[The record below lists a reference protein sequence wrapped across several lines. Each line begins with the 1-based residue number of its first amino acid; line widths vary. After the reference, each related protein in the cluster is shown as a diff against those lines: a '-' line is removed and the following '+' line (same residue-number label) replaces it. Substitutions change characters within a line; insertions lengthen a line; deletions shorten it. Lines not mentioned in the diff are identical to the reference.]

1 MADKRDYYEVL
12 GVDKSATDQDLKRA
26 YRALAKK
33 YHPDVNPGDKEAEEK
48 FKEASEAY
56 AVLSDKEKRA
66 KYDQFGHAAFD
77 QTGGPSYNY
86 SDFSDIFGDLF
97 SNIGGFGG
105 FSDFFSSGSRR
116 RDPNAPVQGND
127 VQTRINIS
135 FRDAAFGCKKQV
147 DLWVYDSCPTCH
159 GSGAKP
165 GTSPETC
172 SVCKG
177 SGRQRVQQQTMFGTM
192 INERV
197 CSNCGGTGKYIKDK
211 CGNCSGTGKIKV
223 RKTYEVTIPAGIDE
237 GQSVRMSG
245 KGEPGIN
252 GGPSGDLYITVSVTP
267 DEVFSREG
275 YDLYCIVPISYAQA
289 ALGDELTINT
299 LDGQVKYTLEP
310 GTQPGTRFRLRGKGI
325 PYLRNASQK
334 GDLYVTVMVEVP
346 RKLTE
351 DQKMKLREFARSMGD
366 NPSGNGQTK
375 SSFFKKMK
383 DAFE

>member
-12 GVDKSATDQDLKRA
+12 GVKKDATEQEIKRA
-26 YRALAKK
+26 YRQLAKK
-33 YHPDVNPGDKEAEEK
+33 YHPDMNPGDKDAEEK

-56 AVLSDKEKRA
+56 AVLSDKEKRSQ
-66 KYDQFGHAAFD
+66 YDQFGHAAFD

-97 SNIGGFGG
+97 SSMGGFGG
-105 FSDFFSSGSRR
+105 FSDFFGGSSRR
-116 RDPNAPVQGND
+116 RSPDAPMQGQD

-147 DLWVYDSCPTCH
+147 DLWVYDVCPTCH

-165 GTSPETC
+165 GTKPETC
-172 SVCKG
+172 SVCSG

-211 CGNCSGTGKIKV
+211 CTGCGGTGRIKV
-223 RKTYEVTIPAGIDE
+223 KKTYEVSIPAGIDE

-245 KGEPGIN
+245 KGEPGTN
-252 GGPSGDLYITVSVTP
+252 GGPNGDLYITVSVSP
-267 DEVFSREG
+267 DETFSREG
-275 YDLYCIVPISYAQA
+275 YDLYCIVPISFAQA
-289 ALGDELTINT
+289 ALGDTLTIKT
-299 LDGQVKYTLEP
+299 LDGQVQYDLAA

-325 PYLRNASQK
+325 PYLRNPNQR

-346 RKLTE
+346 RSMTNE
-351 DQKMKLREFARSMGD
+351 QKQKLREFAVSMGD
-366 NPSGNGQTK
+366 NPNGNGSGKT
-375 SSFFKKMK
+375 SFFKKMK
-383 DAFE
+383 DAFD